1 MDTTK
6 EKGFS
11 MRFLIPVAAA
21 LVVSACV
28 PGDTNSG
35 VGFSN
40 YDSYEQQRAR
50 REAELRQQAV
60 PAQGVISEETVQT
73 SAVPQTP
80 PLATQTPPATP
91 QSQTAS
97 SRTPTSNS
105 NAGISDEQDFD
116 AVASRETIE
125 SDRER
130 LERQRA
136 EYVVIEPTAVPTGGH
151 YSGPN
156 IVKYALSTTNNVGQ
170 ALYRRSKIFAQ
181 SRYNRNCQKFPSPDK
196 AQEAFLKTGGPKRD
210 PKGLDPDGDGFACS
224 WDPAPFRTAR
234 SGG

>member
-1 MDTTK
+1 
-6 EKGFS
+6 
-11 MRFLIPVAAA
+11 MRFFIPVAAA
-21 LVVSACV
+21 LVLTACV
-28 PGDTNSG
+28 PEDTNSG
-35 VGFSN
+35 VGFNN

-73 SAVPQTP
+73 PAAAQTSP
-80 PLATQTPPATP
+80 ATQTPPATP
-91 QSQTAS
+91 QTQTAS
-97 SRTPTSNS
+97 SRTPAPTSNS
-105 NAGISDEQDFD
+105 NTSISDEQDFD
-116 AVASRETIE
+116 AVSSRETIE

-151 YSGPN
+151 DSGPN

-181 SRYNRNCQKFPSPDK
+181 SRYNRNCQKFPSPDL
-196 AQEAFLKTGGPKRD
+196 AQEAFLKSGGPKRD

-224 WDPAPFRTAR
+224 WDPQPFRTAR

>member
-1 MDTTK
+1 MNTTK

-35 VGFSN
+35 VGFNN

-80 PLATQTPPATP
+80 PLATQTSPATP

>member
-1 MDTTK
+1 MNTTK

-11 MRFLIPVAAA
+11 MRFFIPVAAA
-21 LVVSACV
+21 LVLTACV
-28 PGDTNSG
+28 PEDTNSG
-35 VGFSN
+35 VGFNN

-73 SAVPQTP
+73 STVPQTP
-80 PLATQTPPATP
+80 PLATQTSPATP

>member
-1 MDTTK
+1 M

-11 MRFLIPVAAA
+11 MRFFIPVAAA
-21 LVVSACV
+21 LVVAACV
-28 PGDTNSG
+28 PEDTNSG
-35 VGFSN
+35 VGFNN

-50 REAELRQQAV
+50 REAQLRQQAV
-60 PAQGVISEETVQT
+60 PAQGAISDETVQT
-73 SAVPQTP
+73 SA
-80 PLATQTPPATP
+80 ATQTPPAMQTP
-91 QSQTAS
+91 PAAPRPQPAS
-97 SRTPTSNS
+97 SRTSTPTSNS
-105 NAGISDEQDFD
+105 NTGISDEQDFD

-170 ALYRRSKIFAQ
+170 ALYSRSKIFAQ

-196 AQEAFLKTGGPKRD
+196 AQEAFLKSGGPKRD

>member
-50 REAELRQQAV
+50 REAELRQQAI
-60 PAQGVISEETVQT
+60 PAQGAISDETVQT
-73 SAVPQTP
+73 SA
-80 PLATQTPPATP
+80 ATQPPPATTKP
-91 QSQTAS
+91 QTATR
-97 SRTPTSNS
+97 RTTAPTNNS

-170 ALYRRSKIFAQ
+170 ALYSRSKIFAQ
-181 SRYNRNCQKFPSPDK
+181 ARYNRNCQKFPSPDK
-196 AQEAFLKTGGPKRD
+196 AQEAFLKSGGPKRD

-224 WDPAPFRTAR
+224 WDPQPFRTAR

>member
-1 MDTTK
+1 
-6 EKGFS
+6 

-35 VGFSN
+35 VGFNN

-80 PLATQTPPATP
+80 PLATQTSPATP

>member
-1 MDTTK
+1 
-6 EKGFS
+6 

-50 REAELRQQAV
+50 REAELRQQAI
-60 PAQGVISEETVQT
+60 PAQGAISDETVQT
-73 SAVPQTP
+73 SA
-80 PLATQTPPATP
+80 ATQPPPATTKP
-91 QSQTAS
+91 QTATR
-97 SRTPTSNS
+97 RTTAPTNNS

-170 ALYRRSKIFAQ
+170 ALYSRSKIFAQ
-181 SRYNRNCQKFPSPDK
+181 ARYNRNCQKFPSPDK
-196 AQEAFLKTGGPKRD
+196 AQEAFLKSGGPKRD

-224 WDPAPFRTAR
+224 WDPQPFRTAR

>member
-11 MRFLIPVAAA
+11 MRFFIPVAAA
-21 LVVSACV
+21 LALTACV
-28 PGDTNSG
+28 PEDTNSG

-40 YDSYEQQRAR
+40 YDSYEVQRAR

-60 PAQGVISEETVQT
+60 PPQDAISDE
-73 SAVPQTP
+73 AV
-80 PLATQTPPATP
+80 QTPPAAQPPAST
-91 QSQTAS
+91 QTQTAS
-97 SRTPTSNS
+97 AGPSAPTTN
-105 NAGISDEQDFD
+105 NKTGISDEQDFG

-170 ALYRRSKIFAQ
+170 PVYSRSKIFAQ
-181 SRYNRNCQKFPSPDK
+181 ARYNRNCQKFPSPDL
-196 AQEAFLKTGGPKRD
+196 AQEAFLKSGGPKRD

-224 WDPAPFRTAR
+224 WDPRPFRTAR

>member
-1 MDTTK
+1 
-6 EKGFS
+6 
-11 MRFLIPVAAA
+11 MRFFIPVAAA
-21 LVVSACV
+21 LVLTACV
-28 PGDTNSG
+28 PVDTNSG
-35 VGFSN
+35 VGFNN

-73 SAVPQTP
+73 SAASPTP

-170 ALYRRSKIFAQ
+170 ALYSRSKIFAQ
-181 SRYNRNCQKFPSPDK
+181 SRYNRNCQKFPSPDL
-196 AQEAFLKTGGPKRD
+196 AQEAFLKSGGPKRD

>member
-1 MDTTK
+1 
-6 EKGFS
+6 
-11 MRFLIPVAAA
+11 MRFYLPAIAVLALAA
-21 LVVSACV
+21 CEPTV
-28 PGDTNSG
+28 PESG
-35 VGFSN
+35 VGFDGYAN
-40 YDSYEQQRAR
+40 YELQRAQ
-50 REAELRQQAV
+50 REAQLQRRATPE
-60 PAQGVISEETVQT
+60 QGAISGET
-73 SAVPQTP
+73 PQT
-80 PLATQTPPATP
+80 AATP
-91 QSQTAS
+91 QTRTAKELAA
-97 SRTPTSNS
+97 RSN
-105 NAGISDEQDFD
+105 NVGISDEQDFG
-116 AVASRETIE
+116 AVSSRETIE

-181 SRYNRNCQKFPSPDK
+181 SRYNRNCQKFPSPDL
-196 AQEAFLKTGGPKRD
+196 AQEAFLKSGGPKRD

>member
-1 MDTTK
+1 M

-11 MRFLIPVAAA
+11 MRFFIPVAAA
-21 LVVSACV
+21 LVVAACV
-28 PGDTNSG
+28 PEGPNSG
-35 VGFSN
+35 VGFNN

-60 PAQGVISEETVQT
+60 PAQGAISDETV
-73 SAVPQTP
+73 
-80 PLATQTPPATP
+80 ATAPATP
-91 QSQTAS
+91 TPAPAQTQTAS
-97 SRTPTSNS
+97 ANTPAPTSNNS
-105 NAGISDEQDFD
+105 AGISDEQDFG
-116 AVASRETIE
+116 AVSARETIE

-136 EYVVIEPTAVPTGGH
+136 EYVVIKPTAVPTGGH

-170 ALYRRSKIFAQ
+170 ALYSRSKIFAQ
-181 SRYNRNCQKFPSPDK
+181 SRFNRNCQKFPSPDK
-196 AQEAFLKTGGPKRD
+196 AQEAFLKSGGPKRD